1 MSSGVKTI
9 LGIVGAAAVGAAVGV
24 AYAPDKGSKTRKKM
38 KRKLEDA
45 SEDIQAYA
53 DNAKQKTIET
63 ASDVIDTSKQKVNT
77 IVDTVSSKIAAKKS
91 ELKTA

>member
-1 MSSGVKTI
+1 MSNGVKTI

-38 KRKLEDA
+38 KRKIEDA
-45 SEDIQAYA
+45 SEEVQVFAG
-53 DNAKQKTIET
+53 NAKEKTMNT
-63 ASDVIDTSKQKVNT
+63 AAEVIDNGKQKVNSL
-77 IVDTVSSKIAAKKS
+77 VDTVSSKIASKKS